1 MNVRSRSHRSVNTFK
16 RLEVGDATTFEDMQ
30 LAPISRVYILHYVY
44 GLTRFYIY
52 ISHPYSSY
60 THKVKEENM
69 DMRENE
75 NENDK
80 REEKEEERETQNQS
94 TIRREASEGEL

>member
-1 MNVRSRSHRSVNTFK
+1 VNTFK

-44 GLTRFYIY
+44 GLTRFSIY
-52 ISHPYSSY
+52 LILIHHY

-69 DMRENE
+69 DMSENE

-94 TIRREASEGEL
+94 TIRREARKGEM